1 MGYLEGF
8 IVDFANWIWGTPL
21 LILLMGGGM
30 FFVLYSRLV
39 PYKYF
44 FHAIDV
50 LRGKYDDPGEKGQ
63 INHYQALST
72 QLASTVGMGNIS
84 GVAVAM
90 VTGGPGAIFWMWI
103 SALVGIATKYF
114 TCTLSIMYRS
124 EAGEGKTYG
133 GPMYVIRHGL
143 KGNWQPL
150 AYLFC
155 IAGII
160 GCLPIFQANQLTQ
173 VIRDVLLVPNGL
185 TSSQFAFLGAS
196 ARASDVYTGLILTL
210 LVSVVIFGGLK
221 RIAKVASQTV
231 PIMVVIYFLV
241 VTLVLVLNITE
252 IPAMLKLIITDAFTG
267 QAVLGG
273 SLGAIIIAGARR
285 AAFSNEAG
293 IGTAPIAHGAAKTD
307 EPVREGLVAMLGPFV
322 DTIIVCTLTALTI
335 ISTGQWEKK
344 IDDLKQPSI
353 LIDHQRDQGIHK
365 LEFQALEQL
374 EGQKLT
380 TQTKGEKLAF
390 DIQQLSDSIQITLLE
405 ISSKD
410 SLEISSLNLIG
421 NIPITLSKKVKEGSI
436 QIMLKE
442 NQSQGVT
449 VTAKAFEAS
458 FPGAGSYLLLLCIFF
473 FAVTSL
479 FSYCWYGSRCLGFM
493 IGEERAHY
501 YNYFYVATIVVGAT
515 SSLSAIISL
524 IDGAFAVMSIPTMI
538 SAILLAPKVRKA
550 TADYFSKFKRI
561 K

>member
-1 MGYLEGF
+1 
-8 IVDFANWIWGTPL
+8 
-21 LILLMGGGM
+21 
-30 FFVLYSRLV
+30 
-39 PYKYF
+39 
-44 FHAIDV
+44 
-50 LRGKYDDPGEKGQ
+50 
-63 INHYQALST
+63 
-72 QLASTVGMGNIS
+72 
-84 GVAVAM
+84 
-90 VTGGPGAIFWMWI
+90 
-103 SALVGIATKYF
+103 
-114 TCTLSIMYRS
+114 
-124 EAGEGKTYG
+124 
-133 GPMYVIRHGL
+133 
-143 KGNWQPL
+143 
-150 AYLFC
+150 
-155 IAGII
+155 
-160 GCLPIFQANQLTQ
+160 
-173 VIRDVLLVPNGL
+173 
-185 TSSQFAFLGAS
+185 
-196 ARASDVYTGLILTL
+196 
-210 LVSVVIFGGLK
+210 
-221 RIAKVASQTV
+221 
-231 PIMVVIYFLV
+231 
-241 VTLVLVLNITE
+241 
-252 IPAMLKLIITDAFTG
+252 MLKLIITDAFTG

-335 ISTGQWEKK
+335 IPTGQWEKK

-405 ISSKD
+405 ISPKD
-410 SLEISSLNLIG
+410 SLQISSLNLIG